1 MLKILI
7 NLKLVLIFN
16 VVSTLGFIEAGYGM
30 PDTHIKIS
38 GRVLNAQT
46 QMPVKARMTLERL
59 PHSSN
64 IIVYDSDPK
73 TGDYNLDVFNEIKYS
88 IEVRAEGYSTY
99 SDIISITTV
108 NNEELIKDIFLTPS
122 IVGQILR
129 MNKLLF
135 KQSTALFTE
144 DSNEDLNSLYILLKE
159 NPTMVIQL
167 EGHTDYRGNAN
178 LNLKLSKDRV
188 EAVKKYLIQKGVKK
202 NRIKLLA
209 FGGTMPLSKEDT
221 QEAQN
226 LNRRVEVRILNK

>member
-1 MLKILI
+1 
-7 NLKLVLIFN
+7 
-16 VVSTLGFIEAGYGM
+16 
-30 PDTHIKIS
+30 
-38 GRVLNAQT
+38 
-46 QMPVKARMTLERL
+46 
-59 PHSSN
+59 
-64 IIVYDSDPK
+64 
-73 TGDYNLDVFNEIKYS
+73 
-88 IEVRAEGYSTY
+88 
-99 SDIISITTV
+99 
-108 NNEELIKDIFLTPS
+108 
-122 IVGQILR
+122 